1 MSGDQE
7 NEDYFIGEAHASVS
21 LLGFDVVDLDDDVD
35 LLNNISCWFVE
46 SPNAKTPSCGVSTDS
61 SSLATS
67 AVSDEKV
74 SSKTSARRRRNRTRR
89 NCAIPG
95 CCNRVVQGG
104 VCVTHGAKR
113 KLCMEEGCDKAVKK
127 GGFCSSHG
135 PSRKKCEVPGCSRVA
150 VQAGIC
156 IGHGAKQTTCSM
168 YGCRRK
174 ATRDGICKGHLEI
187 TPLDAVPAASPA
199 TAVIPVPTL
208 TSVASPAS
216 LNLAATEYADPSCYV
231 CPNPAVAA
239 AVAQA
244 PAPSLAFQKTMY
256 ARGLSIFEEMGGL
269 GKPLPPPPP
278 LLLTR
283 RQCVRNQS
291 FSKEDIEG
299 THRDSGDF
307 IMLRAI
313 DEFGSS
319 VAQL

>member
-1 MSGDQE
+1 MSRDQE
-7 NEDYFIGEAHASVS
+7 NDDYFIGEAHASVS

-46 SPNAKTPSCGVSTDS
+46 SPNTKNASHGVSTDDA

-67 AVSDEKV
+67 ALSDEKA
-74 SSKTSARRRRNRTRR
+74 SRKASIRRRRNRTRR
-89 NCAIPG
+89 NCAISG

-113 KLCMEEGCDKAVKK
+113 KLCLEDGCDKAVKK
-127 GGFCSSHG
+127 GGFCSAHG

-174 ATRDGICKGHLEI
+174 ATQDGVCKGHLE
-187 TPLDAVPAASPA
+187 TTTMDVVPTASHAMA
-199 TAVIPVPTL
+199 TIPVPTL
-208 TSVASPAS
+208 TSVTSPAS
-216 LNLAATEYADPSCYV
+216 LNLPAAEYADSHSCYV

-278 LLLTR
+278 LLLTK
-283 RQCVRNQS
+283 RQCVRSQS
-291 FSKEDIEG
+291 FSKEDLESLY
-299 THRDSGDF
+299 RDSSDF
-307 IMLRAI
+307 SMLRAI
-313 DEFGSS
+313 DKFE
-319 VAQL
+319 A

>member
-1 MSGDQE
+1 MSGNQE
-7 NEDYFIGEAHASVS
+7 NDDYFIGEAHASVS

-35 LLNNISCWFVE
+35 LLNNISSWFVE
-46 SPNAKTPSCGVSTDS
+46 SPNRKNPSCGVCTESS

-67 AVSDEKV
+67 AVSDERA
-74 SSKTSARRRRNRTRR
+74 SSKASTRRRRNRARR

-156 IGHGAKQTTCSM
+156 IGHGAKQTTCSI

-174 ATRDGICKGHLEI
+174 ATRDGICMGHLEI
-187 TPLDAVPAASPA
+187 TRLDAVPTPSPA
-199 TAVIPVPTL
+199 TAVIHVPSL

-216 LNLAATEYADPSCYV
+216 LNLAATEYADSLSGYV

-283 RQCVRNQS
+283 HQCVRSQS
-291 FSKEDIEG
+291 SSKEDI
-299 THRDSGDF
+299 
-307 IMLRAI
+307 
-313 DEFGSS
+313 
-319 VAQL
+319 